1 MGKKVGRQVN
11 NRVNIEVLLG
21 NKKDLLENK
30 GLTNK

>member
-1 MGKKVGRQVN
+1 VGKKVGRQVN